1 MPVVQSN
8 VLGSSVLV
16 LNRSYMAVHV
26 CQVPRA
32 FSLLV
37 KDLAEV
43 IHIEDGQYA
52 NYNFQSWREIS
63 ELRSDFKEPHDD
75 WIRSVNFEIQVPRVV
90 RLLFYDRIPR
100 QTVRLNRRNIFA
112 RDGNRCQYCG
122 KKFSTSELS
131 IDHVLPTSRG
141 GKTTWDN
148 VVCACVKC
156 NVKKGGRTPREAH
169 LKMMCKPVK
178 PKRCPTMVIKL
189 GNRKYQSWKAFL
201 NDAYWSVELE

>member
-1 MPVVQSN
+1 
-8 VLGSSVLV
+8 
-16 LNRSYMAVHV
+16 
-26 CQVPRA
+26 
-32 FSLLV
+32 
-37 KDLAEV
+37 
-43 IHIEDGQYA
+43 
-52 NYNFQSWREIS
+52 
-63 ELRSDFKEPHDD
+63 
-75 WIRSVNFEIQVPRVV
+75 VV

-112 RDGNRCQYCG
+112 RDSNRCQYCG

-169 LKMMCKPVK
+169 MKMMCKPVK
-178 PKRCPTMVIKL
+178 PKRCPSMAIKL